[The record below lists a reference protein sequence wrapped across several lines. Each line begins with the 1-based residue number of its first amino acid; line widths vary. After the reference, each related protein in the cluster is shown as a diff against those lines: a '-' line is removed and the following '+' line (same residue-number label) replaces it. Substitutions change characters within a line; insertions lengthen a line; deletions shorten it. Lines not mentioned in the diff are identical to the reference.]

1 MAFSD
6 CSGIKTIELSASVFG
21 IGSAVFTGCSNLTD
35 VYFYGTRLPQL
46 GGFTN
51 QFDGCDLEN
60 ATLHVSSD
68 LLDDALNAS
77 PWKSF
82 GNVVFFDNP
91 NVPQC
96 AAPTISYKTG
106 KLSFASATP
115 GAQIHYEIGS
125 TDALSGSIDAGDV
138 EVSTFIT
145 VTAYATAIGYR
156 RSVITTY
163 QVPISLGIPGDLN
176 HDGEVNATDI
186 VEIANIILEKESE
199 Q

>member
-1 MAFSD
+1 M
-6 CSGIKTIELSASVFG
+6 
-21 IGSAVFTGCSNLTD
+21 
-35 VYFYGTRLPQL
+35 
-46 GGFTN
+46 
-51 QFDGCDLEN
+51 
-60 ATLHVSSD
+60 
-68 LLDDALNAS
+68 
-77 PWKSF
+77 
-82 GNVVFFDNP
+82 FFDNP

-186 VEIANIILEKESE
+186 VEIANIILKKESE